1 MNDGSDGIGNLASR
15 VFFFCV
21 RENLYM
27 RKRIRRTLASWLV
40 SLARTRCEG
49 ECVCV
54 CDIWQWFALPGFL
67 ILCGLVHLGLL
78 KCSVL

>member
-1 MNDGSDGIGNLASR
+1 MKKNTGFLARLS
-15 VFFFCV
+15 
-21 RENLYM
+21 LY
-27 RKRIRRTLASWLV
+27 
-40 SLARTRCEG
+40 RTRCEG

-54 CDIWQWFALPGFL
+54 SDIWQWFALPGFL